1 MCLELFSERAR
12 EVRENRTFA
21 GRGIIHVCQV
31 IDFSC
36 TRNTRMDAKPPRQPY
51 PSDLIDTEWTLLQP
65 LLLPPQPGGR
75 HRTTDLREILNAIFY
90 LSKNGCSWKALP
102 HDFPP
107 EGTVRDYFHTW
118 RRRGVWEQIQDTLRR
133 QVRRHAGRADE
144 PSAGIIDSQ
153 SVKAWREKG
162 VGLGFLNAKGKMEG
176 KNGVSSVSAARPRK
190 QN

>member
-65 LLLPPQPGGR
+65 LLLPPQPGG
-75 HRTTDLREILNAIFY
+75 
-90 LSKNGCSWKALP
+90 
-102 HDFPP
+102 
-107 EGTVRDYFHTW
+107 GTVLPTC
-118 RRRGVWEQIQDTLRR
+118 
-133 QVRRHAGRADE
+133 VRSSTPSSISPRTAAAGR
-144 PSAGIIDSQ
+144 PCLTI
-153 SVKAWREKG
+153 
-162 VGLGFLNAKGKMEG
+162 
-176 KNGVSSVSAARPRK
+176 
-190 QN
+190 